1 MAGHY
6 RDPGPLS
13 PLPVRP
19 RPTAGETAGSYAR
32 RLALANHLRPSY
44 LQGYLAGPP
53 DYLSGIKPERL
64 AILSGRTVTV
74 LERTLAGL
82 ARQPPGPPAR
92 QPSRRVTLAADKP
105 ALFAAIRSDAQDGH
119 TVSTLAA
126 RHRVHRRT
134 IRQALADP
142 VPPPRKPRSKRT
154 YILDPLHE
162 PITAMLAAEP
172 GLPTMHV
179 WERLLD
185 EHDVDISYAAVRH
198 YVMRLR
204 ADTPGQETP
213 GKIT

>member
-6 RDPGPLS
+6 RDPGPLP

-64 AILSGRTVTV
+64 AILSGRTVAV